1 MEEMEIK
8 EASNLRQEFTPRE
21 TDVIYLLLN
30 GMKNEEIANT
40 LHISLST
47 VKVNLTKVYEKLGV
61 KNRTQAV
68 AKIYGENIILHQDSE
83 QP

>member
-8 EASNLRQEFTPRE
+8 EASNLSQEFTPRE
-21 TDVIYLLLN
+21 TDVIYLILN